1 MTRLYYPLS
10 RLWPD
15 YLRAG
20 GGLTICLGLVLFA
33 APQSVIFALLVGLT
47 LLFACLGAATA
58 WRQQIEIELD
68 ESGVVRRSVLAE
80 RLGLSRWGL
89 GRRVALAW
97 PGIKAVTLRYYSTRR
112 DRSQGWL
119 QLAIEA
125 EGGTLRVDSNLIGFP
140 SLVERAFA
148 AAERNGVAIS
158 ETSRLN
164 ASRVHSVEGNR
175 P

>member
-20 GGLTICLGLVLFA
+20 GGLAICLGLVLFA
-33 APQSVIFALLVGLT
+33 APQSVIFALLVGLS
-47 LLFACLGAATA
+47 LLFAWLGAVTA
-58 WRQQIEIELD
+58 WRQQIGIELD
-68 ESGVVRRSVLAE
+68 AVGVVRR
-80 RLGLSRWGL
+80 GWG
-89 GRRVALAW
+89 RTVALPW
-97 PGIKAVTLRYYSTRR
+97 PTVKAVTLRYYSTRR
-112 DRSQGWL
+112 DRSEGWL
-119 QLAIEA
+119 QLVIEA

>member
-20 GGLTICLGLVLFA
+20 GGLAICLGLVLFA
-33 APQSVIFALLVGLT
+33 APQSVIFTVLVGLS
-47 LLFACLGAATA
+47 LLFAWLGAVTA

-68 ESGVVRRSVLAE
+68 TTGVVRR
-80 RLGLSRWGL
+80 GWG
-89 GRRVALAW
+89 RTVALPW
-97 PGIKAVTLRYYSTRR
+97 PTLKAVTLRYYSTRR
-112 DRSQGWL
+112 DRSEGWL
-119 QLAIEA
+119 QLVIEA

-148 AAERNGVAIS
+148 AAEQNGVAIS

-164 ASRVHSVEGNR
+164 AGRLHSVEGNQ

>member
-20 GGLTICLGLVLFA
+20 IGLAICLGLVLFV
-33 APQSVIFALLVGLT
+33 APQSVIFALLVGLS
-47 LLFACLGAATA
+47 LLFAWLGAVTV

-68 ESGVVRRSVLAE
+68 ASGVIRR
-80 RLGLSRWGL
+80 GWG
-89 GRRVALAW
+89 RMVALSW
-97 PGIKAVTLRYYSTRR
+97 PTVKAVTLRYYSTRR
-112 DRSQGWL
+112 DRSEGWL
-119 QLAIEA
+119 QLVIEA

-148 AAERNGVAIS
+148 AAEQNGVAIS
-158 ETSRLN
+158 EISRLN
-164 ASRVHSVEGNR
+164 ASRIHRVEGNQ

>member
-20 GGLTICLGLVLFA
+20 VGLAICLGLVLFVT
-33 APQSVIFALLVGLT
+33 PQSVIFALLVGLS
-47 LLFACLGAATA
+47 LLFAWLGAVTV

-68 ESGVVRRSVLAE
+68 ASGVVRRGWGRMVVL
-80 RLGLSRWGL
+80 S
-89 GRRVALAW
+89 W
-97 PGIKAVTLRYYSTRR
+97 PTVKAVTLRYYSTRR
-112 DRSQGWL
+112 DRSEGWL
-119 QLAIEA
+119 QLVIEA
-125 EGGTLRVDSNLIGFP
+125 EGGTLRVDSTLIGFP

-148 AAERNGVAIS
+148 AAEQNGVAIS

-164 ASRVHSVEGNR
+164 ASRIHRVEGNQ

>member
-20 GGLTICLGLVLFA
+20 GGLAICMGLVLFA
-33 APQSVIFALLVGLT
+33 APQSVIFTVLVGLS
-47 LLFACLGAATA
+47 LLFAWLGAVTA

-68 ESGVVRRSVLAE
+68 TTGVVRR
-80 RLGLSRWGL
+80 GWG
-89 GRRVALAW
+89 RTVALPW
-97 PGIKAVTLRYYSTRR
+97 PTLKAVTLRYYSTRR
-112 DRSQGWL
+112 DRSEGWL
-119 QLAIEA
+119 QLVIEA

-148 AAERNGVAIS
+148 AAEQNGVAIS

-164 ASRVHSVEGNR
+164 AGRLHSVEGNQ

>member
-20 GGLTICLGLVLFA
+20 GGLAICMGLVLFA
-33 APQSVIFALLVGLT
+33 APQSVIFTVLVGLS
-47 LLFACLGAATA
+47 LLFAWLGAVTA

-68 ESGVVRRSVLAE
+68 TTGVVRR
-80 RLGLSRWGL
+80 GWG
-89 GRRVALAW
+89 RTVALPW
-97 PGIKAVTLRYYSTRR
+97 PTLKAVTLRYYSTRR
-112 DRSQGWL
+112 DRSEGWL
-119 QLAIEA
+119 QLVIEA

-148 AAERNGVAIS
+148 AAGQNGVAIS

-164 ASRVHSVEGNR
+164 AGRLHSVEGNQ